1 MAGHTDLEEFVW
13 NSFAKDHM
21 LFSFLAAL
29 LEVFWITLS
38 KNFTCKFAQ
47 GKKNT

>member
-1 MAGHTDLEEFVW
+1 MAGHTGLKEFFCDR
-13 NSFAKDHM
+13 FAKDHV

-29 LEVFWITLS
+29 LGLFWITLS
-38 KNFTCKFAQ
+38 KNFICQVAQ